1 MFKEIAPKKY
11 DDIKLNFACTLHW
24 QDRISHQVVAV
35 FANISSA
42 LAAKGITYHEEHNVC
57 LYFGLH
63 SH

>member
-1 MFKEIAPKKY
+1 MPTAKDY
-11 DDIKLNFACTLHW
+11 DDIKLNFTCTLHW
-24 QDRISHQVVAV
+24 QDRISHQVVVTV

-57 LYFGLH
+57 FYFGLH